1 MLPSPCQEDPSTIRA
16 IDLEFATVYYAAH
29 DLAYAMGGC
38 CIKGA
43 AARRTFVRAY
53 IEELEGKAATDEEV
67 RGRSLISEGSH
78 PKEAIPFCRPCAADP
93 VPVASRALHPR
104 QVDSLAIDAMLFGLP
119 MHIGPCVRWSR
130 PSQLSWALY
139 GSRVPLLLR
148 ACSCKRRLDL
158 PVLPQALPLGVQP

>member
-1 MLPSPCQEDPSTIRA
+1 MLPSPCQEDPSSIRA

-67 RGRSLISEGSH
+67 RGRSLSKGSH
-78 PKEAIPFCRPCAADP
+78 PNEA
-93 VPVASRALHPR
+93 
-104 QVDSLAIDAMLFGLP
+104 
-119 MHIGPCVRWSR
+119 
-130 PSQLSWALY
+130 
-139 GSRVPLLLR
+139 VPLLPSL
-148 ACSCKRRLDL
+148 CS
-158 PVLPQALPLGVQP
+158 